1 VIAFL
6 SSSTFKDEY
15 TERGIMLTT
24 AQEHYQNKNFK
35 KCFLQ
40 LIQLSQKMSHDL
52 DFLDLLYKV
61 QIKLQDLSAA
71 VKTLTVILSKSDRTD
86 YALAQM
92 NLLMS
97 LNRHNEAL
105 DIGLSL
111 QSKNLGL
118 NESKQLFHNFID
130 IYIVFNDFEGLQE
143 VLNQYQPGSA
153 QDDVG
158 LFAQG
163 LLHIHND
170 HVDEAMICLRQAI
183 QINPHLDRAWVSLA
197 IMHNKMGDMELA
209 IANIE
214 KALDINSQ
222 NPVAVKCYAIWK
234 EQLGEYKLACSKV
247 SSYLQENNFDQEMT
261 RKEIDLLHKLGLPD
275 LAFTEEVKLRY
286 YFGHI

>member
-1 VIAFL
+1 ML
-6 SSSTFKDEY
+6 S
-15 TERGIMLTT
+15 M
-24 AQEHYQNKNFK
+24 AQEYYQNKQFK

-40 LIQLSQKMSHDL
+40 LIQVSNQMSHEIS
-52 DFLDLLYKV
+52 FLDLLYKV
-61 QIKLQDLSAA
+61 QIKLNDLTAA
-71 VKTLTVILSKSDRTD
+71 TKTLKVILDKNDRVD

-111 QSKNLGL
+111 QAKVLNP
-118 NESKQLFHNFID
+118 NESKQLFHNLID

-143 VLNQYQPGSA
+143 IVNQNSLSLNL
-153 QDDVG
+153 DEMG

-163 LLHIHND
+163 LLHIQADRSN
-170 HVDEAMICLRQAI
+170 EAIECLRQAVE
-183 QINPHLDRAWVSLA
+183 INPRLDRAWVSLA

-209 IANIE
+209 LANIE
-214 KALDINSQ
+214 KALDINHQ

-234 EQLGEYKLACSKV
+234 EQLGEYKSACHKV
-247 SSYLQENNFDQEMT
+247 SSYLQTNNFDQEMT
-261 RKEIDLLHKLGLPD
+261 KKEIDLLNKMGLPD
-275 LAFTEEVKLRY
+275 LAFTEEIKLRY

>member
-1 VIAFL
+1 
-6 SSSTFKDEY
+6 
-15 TERGIMLTT
+15 MLTS
-24 AQEHYQNKNFK
+24 AHDHYQNQNFK

-40 LIQLSQKMSHDL
+40 LIHLSQSMSHDL

-71 VKTLTVILSKSDRTD
+71 AKTLTVILSKSDRAD
-86 YALAQM
+86 YALTQM

-111 QSKNLGL
+111 QTRSLGL

-143 VLNQYQPGSA
+143 VLNQYQDNVT
-153 QDDVG
+153 QDDIG

-163 LLHIHND
+163 LLHIQND
-170 HVDEAMICLRQAI
+170 QLDEAMTCLRHAV
-183 QINPHLDRAWVSLA
+183 QINPSLDRAWVSLA

-214 KALDINSQ
+214 KALDINGQ

-234 EQLGEYKLACSKV
+234 EQLGEYKQACSKV

-261 RKEIDLLHKLGLPD
+261 KKEIDLLHKLGLPH

>member
-1 VIAFL
+1 
-6 SSSTFKDEY
+6 
-15 TERGIMLTT
+15 MLLT
-24 AQEHYQNKNFK
+24 AQAYYQNKSFK
-35 KCFLQ
+35 KCFLE
-40 LIQLSQKMSHDL
+40 LIQISQKMSHDL
-52 DFLDLLYKV
+52 DFLELLFKV

-71 VKTLTVILSKSDRTD
+71 TKTLTVIMTKSDRVD
-86 YALAQM
+86 FALAQM

-111 QSKNLGL
+111 QSRILTGI
-118 NESKQLFHNFID
+118 ESKQLFHNLID

-143 VLNQYQPGSA
+143 VLNQYQVESMI
-153 QDDVG
+153 DDMG

-163 LLHIHND
+163 LLHIQSD
-170 HVDEAMICLRQAI
+170 RAEEAINCLREAVRL
-183 QINPHLDRAWVSLA
+183 NPQLDRAWVSLA
-197 IMHNKMGDMELA
+197 IMHNKMGDMELGL
-209 IANIE
+209 ANIE

-234 EQLGEYKLACSKV
+234 EQLGEYKSACNKV
-247 SSYLQENNFDQEMT
+247 SSYLQVNNFDQEMT
-261 RKEIDLLHKLGLPD
+261 KKEIELLNKLGLPE

>member
-1 VIAFL
+1 M
-6 SSSTFKDEY
+6 DEH
-15 TERGIMLTT
+15 TERGIMLSI
-24 AQEHYQNKNFK
+24 AQEHYQNKSFK

-61 QIKLQDLSAA
+61 QIRLQDLSVAS
-71 VKTLTVILSKSDRTD
+71 KTLTVILTKTDRAD

-97 LNRHNEAL
+97 LGRHNEAL

-111 QSKNLGL
+111 QTRCLNLH
-118 NESKQLFHNFID
+118 ESKQLFHNLID

-143 VLNQYQPGSA
+143 VLNQNDFSN
-153 QDDVG
+153 DDMG

-170 HVDEAMICLRQAI
+170 SAEQAIACLRQAVG
-183 QINPHLDRAWVSLA
+183 INPRLDRAWVSLA

-214 KALDINSQ
+214 KALDINGQ

-234 EQLGEYKLACSKV
+234 EQLGEYQSACNKV

-261 RKEIDLLHKLGLPD
+261 KKEIGLLNKLGLSD

>member
-1 VIAFL
+1 
-6 SSSTFKDEY
+6 
-15 TERGIMLTT
+15 MLAT
-24 AQEHYQNKNFK
+24 AQELYQNKMFK

-40 LIQLSQKMSHDL
+40 LIQISNQMSHDL
-52 DFLDLLYKV
+52 GFLDLLYNV

-71 VKTLTVILSKSDRTD
+71 TKTLAVILTKSDRAD

-97 LNRHNEAL
+97 LNKHNEAL
-105 DIGLSL
+105 DIGLAL
-111 QSKNLGL
+111 QSRTISVSEG
-118 NESKQLFHNFID
+118 KQLFHNLID

-143 VLNQYQPGSA
+143 VLNQYHTDSA
-153 QDDVG
+153 QDDMG

-170 HVDEAMICLRQAI
+170 QADEAITCLREAVRV
-183 QINPHLDRAWVSLA
+183 NPRLDRAWVSLA

-214 KALDINSQ
+214 KALDINGQ

-234 EQLGEYKLACSKV
+234 EQLGEYKSACNKV
-247 SSYLQENNFDQEMT
+247 SSYLQQNNFDQEMT
-261 RKEIDLLHKLGLPD
+261 KKEIDLLNKLGLSD